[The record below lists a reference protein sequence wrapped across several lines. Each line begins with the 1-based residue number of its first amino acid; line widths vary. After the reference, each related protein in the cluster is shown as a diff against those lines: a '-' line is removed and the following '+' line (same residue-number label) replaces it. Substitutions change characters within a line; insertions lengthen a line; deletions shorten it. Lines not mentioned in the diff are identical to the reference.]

1 MGYSPWG
8 HKNWIWLSDF
18 NSKESSVTGFRIA
31 SGWGQVSL
39 MIHIPEIVTLF
50 IKIGNKTRVAEL
62 GESGRS
68 IL

>member
-1 MGYSPWG
+1 M
-8 HKNWIWLSDF
+8 
-18 NSKESSVTGFRIA
+18 TGFRIA
-31 SGWGQVSL
+31 SGWGQVSQ